1 MEKSSVIQH
10 FGSQQ
15 KVADALGITQ
25 SAVSAWPDRIP
36 LKSALQIERVTGG
49 LFTAD
54 LAVYLEK
61 RQPNQ

>member
-25 SAVSAWPDRIP
+25 SAVSAWPEQIP
-36 LKSALQIERVTGG
+36 LKSALRLEEVTEGK
-49 LFTAD
+49 FTVD
-54 LAVYLEK
+54 LALYLK
-61 RQPNQ
+61 RQPSQ

>member
-25 SAVSAWPDRIP
+25 SAVSAWPERVP
-36 LKSALQIERVTGG
+36 LKSALQIERVTHG
-49 LFTAD
+49 LFRAD
-54 LAVYLEK
+54 LSVYLS
-61 RQPNQ
+61 RQPSQ